1 MLRTAPGI
9 EDAVLP
15 AAAPSLPAR
24 RPRAFVGVTL
34 WPDQDEAVDKATAA
48 LNTAPQVV
56 VLMACGS
63 GKTVVA
69 GAIAQEV
76 LPRTGSVLIAVPTLD
91 LVSQTLDQWAG
102 AFGPDALGEVIVI
115 CSDRRVLGDASA
127 SRGARVVS
135 DPRELGDLRATGR
148 RITVVCTYQSLH
160 IVIAAH
166 QSGAGAW
173 DLVIADELHRSDSN
187 TWARI
192 HNDGLV
198 PARLRVSL
206 TATLRDL
213 VGTDGIPVR
222 PDRFGPVVH
231 RLSVGEAIERGR
243 LADYEL
249 VIADASARAV
259 ADLVRQGTFL
269 TVGPMHVE
277 AGVVAKAVAVLRA
290 AAERG
295 SRRMITYHSTVAAAR
310 AFAQLLQHLVA
321 HLPPEHRPASLW
333 TGHVHGRQDRAVR
346 RRILDRFRSSTE
358 GLAVLTNSRLLIEGF
373 DCPETDAVAIVD
385 PRRSKIEV
393 TQIAGRALRR
403 GDRSR
408 EKVAAI
414 IVPAITAANAVEE
427 SGFDTVLATVEAM
440 AAMDERLYR
449 HLTRMRRARDRPDRP
464 AQPLGLPKW
473 ISFSGV
479 GEISAGFIEAITTRA
494 VLSTGS
500 RRERHLADLR
510 AFRAGAGHLRVAR
523 DWIGPSGE
531 RTGQW
536 LNNAKYRYRQ
546 NSLPASVVCRLE
558 DLGVVWHTGDAE
570 WKQFLQDLTDYK
582 AAHGNLLVPSRYVT
596 PDGRPLGSQVRVR
609 RRRGDFLSADQRRE
623 LDALGF
629 VADVAEERFLGNIE
643 LLREFVA
650 ENGHAR
656 VPPSDQGGDRD
667 RLGNWLKNCRKN
679 ARQGRLPLWQHT
691 ELTACGVELP
701 PHPDSTTDPQHEE
714 RRHLHRRAG
723 EAPHLRPPAPQ
734 SGLHRPGGV
743 KTQEDRGQPVVVTG
757 SKAESEGGKN
767 E

>member
-1 MLRTAPGI
+1 MLHTTPRIEDTVLPETAP
-9 EDAVLP
+9 
-15 AAAPSLPAR
+15 SHPAR
-24 RPRAFVGVTL
+24 RPRAFAGVTL

-48 LNTAPQVV
+48 LNATPQVV

-102 AFGPDALGEVIVI
+102 AFGPDALGEVIAI

-127 SRGARVVS
+127 GRGARVVS
-135 DPRELGDLRATGR
+135 DPQELADLRTTGR
-148 RITVVCTYQSLH
+148 RITAICTYQSLH

-166 QSGAGAW
+166 QAGAGAW

-192 HNDGLV
+192 HNDQSI
-198 PARLRVSL
+198 PALRRVSL

-249 VIADASARAV
+249 VIADTSTRTV
-259 ADLVRQGTFL
+259 TDLVRQGTFL

-277 AGVVAKAVAVLRA
+277 ATVVAKAVAVLRA
-290 AAERG
+290 ATERG

-333 TGHVHGRQDRAVR
+333 TGHVHGRQDRTVR

-358 GLAVLTNSRLLIEGF
+358 SLAVLTNSRLLIEGF

-414 IVPAITAANAVEE
+414 IVPAITAANAGEDN
-427 SGFDTVLATVEAM
+427 GFNTALATVAAM

-449 HLTRMRRARDRPDRP
+449 HLTRMRRSRDRPARP
-464 AQPLGLPKW
+464 AQPPGLPNW
-473 ISFSGV
+473 ISFSGT
-479 GEISAGFIEAITTRA
+479 GEIPAGFIEAITTRA

-500 RRERHLADLR
+500 RRERHLADLK
-510 AFRAGAGHLRVAR
+510 AFHAQTGHLRVAR

-536 LNNAKYRYRQ
+536 LNNAKHRHRQ
-546 NSLPASVVCRLE
+546 NSLPASVTRRLE
-558 DLGVVWHTGDAE
+558 DLGVVWHTGEAE
-570 WKQFLQDLTDYK
+570 WKQLVQDLTDYK
-582 AAHGNLLVPSRYVT
+582 AEHGNLLVPSTYVT
-596 PDGRPLGSQVRVR
+596 PGGRPLGSQVRVR
-609 RRRGDFLSADQRRE
+609 RRQGDSLSTAQRHE

-629 VADVAEERFLGNIE
+629 VGSVAEHRFRSNIT
-643 LLREFVA
+643 LLKEFVA
-650 ENGHAR
+650 QHGHAR
-656 VPPSDQGGDRD
+656 VPPSDRGGDHG
-667 RLGNWLKNCRKN
+667 RLGDWLKNCRKN

-691 ELTACGVELP
+691 ELTACGVDLP
-701 PHPDSTTDPQHEE
+701 PHHDSTTGPQHEE
-714 RRHLHRRAG
+714 RRPRLA
-723 EAPHLRPPAPQ
+723 
-734 SGLHRPGGV
+734 
-743 KTQEDRGQPVVVTG
+743 
-757 SKAESEGGKN
+757 
-767 E
+767 

>member
-1 MLRTAPGI
+1 MLRAIPGI

-15 AAAPSLPAR
+15 EIAPPRSRAA
-24 RPRAFVGVTL
+24 PRAFAGVTL
-34 WPDQDEAVDKATAA
+34 WPDQDEAVDRATAA
-48 LNTAPQVV
+48 LAAVPQVV

-91 LVSQTLDQWAG
+91 LVSQTLDQWAR
-102 AFGPDALGEVIVI
+102 AFGPDALGEVIAI

-127 SRGARVVS
+127 SRGARVVG
-135 DPRELGDLRATGR
+135 DPRELADLRATGR
-148 RITVVCTYQSLH
+148 RTTAICTYQSLH
-160 IVIAAH
+160 TVIAAH
-166 QSGAGAW
+166 RAGAGAW
-173 DLVIADELHRSDSN
+173 DLVVADELHRSDSN
-187 TWARI
+187 TWAQI
-192 HNDGLV
+192 HDNRLV
-198 PARLRVSL
+198 PARRRVSL

-243 LADYEL
+243 LADYEV

-269 TVGPMHVE
+269 MVGPMHVE
-277 AGVVAKAVAVLRA
+277 AAVVAKAIAVLRA
-290 AAERG
+290 ATERG

-310 AFAQLLQHLVA
+310 AFAQLLRHLVDY
-321 HLPPEHRPASLW
+321 LPPEQRPASLW

-385 PRRSKIEV
+385 ARRSKIEV

-414 IVPAITAANAVEE
+414 IVPAVTAANTGEG
-427 SGFDTVLATVEAM
+427 SGFGTVLATVEAM
-440 AAMDERLYR
+440 AAMDDRLYR
-449 HLTRMRRARDRPDRP
+449 HLTRMRRSRDRPARPDR
-464 AQPLGLPKW
+464 AAGLPNW
-473 ISFSGV
+473 ISFSGA
-479 GEISAGFIEAITTRA
+479 GEIPAGFIDAITTRA

-510 AFRAGAGHLRVAR
+510 AFHAEAGHLRVAR

-536 LNNAKYRYRQ
+536 LNNAKHRHRQ
-546 NSLPASVVCRLE
+546 TSLPASVARRLE

-570 WKQFLQDLTDYK
+570 WMQFLQDLTDYR
-582 AAHGNLLVPSRYVT
+582 AEHGNLLVPSTYVT
-596 PDGRPLGSQVRVR
+596 PEGRPLGSQVRGR
-609 RRRGDFLSADQRRE
+609 RKRGDSLSADQRRE

-629 VADVAEERFLGNIE
+629 VASVAEHRFRSNIA
-643 LLREFVA
+643 LLKEFVA
-650 ENGHAR
+650 QHGHAR
-656 VPPSDQGGDRD
+656 VQVSGRGGDHG
-667 RLGNWLKNCRKN
+667 RLGDWLKNCRKS
-679 ARQGRLPLWQHT
+679 ARRGRLPLWQHT
-691 ELTACGVELP
+691 ELAACGVDLP

-714 RRHLHRRAG
+714 RRPRLA
-723 EAPHLRPPAPQ
+723 
-734 SGLHRPGGV
+734 
-743 KTQEDRGQPVVVTG
+743 
-757 SKAESEGGKN
+757 
-767 E
+767 